1 MQNQQTTSHAIVID
15 SSVNVV
21 EDMCDL
27 GIPGQTLTIIQYV
40 VVVEN
45 LNLEKEIWKDI
56 PEYEGLYQASNLG
69 RVKSLE
75 RFRKGKNDSLAS
87 VKEKI
92 LKPSINHRGYY
103 QVALC
108 KNSIRKFY
116 YVHRLVYEA
125 FNGSIPEGLQV
136 NHINEVKT
144 DNRLS
149 NLNLMT
155 PKENINYGS
164 RTEKCS
170 KELKNRK
177 DQSKSVLQF
186 TLEDILIKEYPSIQQ
201 VYRETGFNQ
210 SNICG
215 CCNGKRKQAYGYIW
229 RYKE

>member
-1 MQNQQTTSHAIVID
+1 MLKIFDI
-15 SSVNVV
+15 
-21 EDMCDL
+21 M
-27 GIPGQTLTIIQYV
+27 
-40 VVVEN
+40 EN
-45 LNLEKEIWKDI
+45 LNYKKEVWKDI
-56 PEYEGLYQASNLG
+56 PNYEGIYQASNLG
-69 RVKSLE
+69 RVKSFYGL
-75 RFRKGKNDSLAS
+75 
-87 VKEKI
+87 KEKI

-155 PKENINYGS
+155 PKENTNWGTGIE
-164 RTEKCS
+164 RCTKS
-170 KELKNRK
+170 K
-177 DQSKSVLQF
+177 SKSVLQF
-186 TLEDILIKEYPSIQQ
+186 DLNDNLVKEYPSTKQ
-201 VYRETGFNQ
+201 VERELGFAQGHIVN
-210 SNICG
+210 
-215 CCNGKRKQAYGYIW
+215 CCNGKQKTAYGYIW